1 MVVFK
6 NLEKVEQET
15 SSKKCLVAQC
25 LKCPSSLPLIC
36 YWKSRPQRVNQ
47 QAPSPHGAV
56 GAQIQALSLTHL
68 LLNVSKPWYSIC
80 ITG

>member
-25 LKCPSSLPLIC
+25 LKCPSSLLLIC

-47 QAPSPHGAV
+47 QAP
-56 GAQIQALSLTHL
+56 
-68 LLNVSKPWYSIC
+68 
-80 ITG
+80 